1 MIKAQIKMQDGNRG
15 AGFPNIL
22 DFLQPVITVP
32 WSLRLVGHFFSP
44 ALNIRPYLLL
54 SIYNNHYTVPVCSFD
69 RKMSYG
75 YVLLLIS
82 LHHAA

>member
-32 WSLRLVGHFFSP
+32 
-44 ALNIRPYLLL
+44 
-54 SIYNNHYTVPVCSFD
+54 
-69 RKMSYG
+69 
-75 YVLLLIS
+75 
-82 LHHAA
+82 